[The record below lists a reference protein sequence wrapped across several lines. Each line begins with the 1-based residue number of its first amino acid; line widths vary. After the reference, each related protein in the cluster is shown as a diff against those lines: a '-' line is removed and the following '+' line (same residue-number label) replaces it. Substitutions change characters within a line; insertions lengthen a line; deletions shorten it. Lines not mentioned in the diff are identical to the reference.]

1 MKWPR
6 TNRAAKEI
14 LVDKAGRIMSMKVV
28 RSEHG
33 MAALV
38 ALVMV
43 GMLTLLGLAAL
54 SSSDDEVKISG
65 NQMQETRAFY
75 ASEAGL
81 EKATASIQS
90 TFELTGV
97 PPTDMPVGTDSI
109 NSCAVNYTTRDN
121 GPATQQVLTSGTLAG
136 LHALVKSFTV
146 TSTGASAVDRAKVV
160 LSQSFE
166 TDLIPLFQFAVF
178 YGTDLEVAPGP
189 QMTLLGRVHS
199 NGNLYIQSDNAL
211 RLDSYVTASGHII
224 HGPKASGKTVGT
236 GDVLIKNAAGAY
248 TSMKLGSGWLDGT
261 YSKWYDSSIAR
272 WNGRVQDV
280 SHGQGPLNLPLTN
293 SSDPHKLI
301 EPATGNPDSY
311 ENKATLKFV
320 NGKALS
326 LESGIWVDH
335 TADMLAKGIIKYTAD
350 QYTDAREGKKVDC
363 TELDVSL
370 LYDNTKGPY
379 AGISYAPVNG
389 VVYFSDNIGGP
400 SEWPGLR
407 IKNGAEIKSTI
418 TTQNTNGGLTIASQN
433 PVYTQGDYNK
443 TNKKPAAIMA
453 DAITFLS
460 VTWNDANSAGAKAT
474 RVAGNTTVNCSY
486 VTGNVAT
493 VGAAYSGGFE
503 NLPRFLETWYGK
515 TFTWTGSAVNLWTSR
530 QATGSWNGTYYD
542 PPNRV
547 WSYDTDL
554 DNPNKLPPETPV
566 VRVFQRNGWE
576 QSYVD
581 YNGH

>member
-1 MKWPR
+1 MTK
-6 TNRAAKEI
+6 KLI
-14 LVDKAGRIMSMKVV
+14 
-28 RSEHG
+28 RSERG
-33 MAALV
+33 VAALV

-81 EKATASIQS
+81 ERATASIQS
-90 TFELTGV
+90 SFEATGV
-97 PPTDMPVGTDSI
+97 PPLVMPEGTDSI
-109 NSCAVNYTTRDN
+109 NSCRVNYTVADN
-121 GPATQQVLTSGTLAG
+121 GPATQEVLTTGTLAG

-146 TSTGASAVDRAKVV
+146 TSTGTSATDQAKVV

-178 YGTDLEVAPGP
+178 YGTELEIAPGP

-199 NGNLYIQSDNAL
+199 NGNLYIQSENAL
-211 RLDSYVTASGHII
+211 RMDSYVTASGHII
-224 HGPKASGKTVGT
+224 HGPKATGKAVGP

-248 TSMKLGSGWLDGT
+248 TSMKLGAGWLDAN
-261 YSKWYDSSIAR
+261 YAKWYDSSIAR
-272 WNGRVQDV
+272 WNGRVQDAA
-280 SHGQGPLNLPLTN
+280 HGQGPLNLPLTN
-293 SSDPHKLI
+293 STDPHKLI
-301 EPATGNPDSY
+301 EPAAGGNTDSY

-320 NGKALS
+320 NGQAFRF
-326 LESGIWVDH
+326 ESGAWVNY

-350 QYTDAREGKKVDC
+350 QYTDAREGKTVDC
-363 TELDVSL
+363 TELDVAL

-379 AGISYAPVNG
+379 AGISYEPTNG
-389 VVYFSDNIGGP
+389 VIYFSDNISGA

-407 IKNGAEIKSTI
+407 IKNGTEIKSTVSAH
-418 TTQNTNGGLTIASQN
+418 NTNGGLTIASQN

-453 DAITFLS
+453 DALTFLS
-460 VTWNDANSAGAKAT
+460 GTWNDANSAAAKAT
-474 RVAGNTTVNCSY
+474 RVAGNTVVNCSY
-486 VTGNVAT
+486 LTGNVAT

-503 NLPRFLETWYGK
+503 NLPRFLETWAGK
-515 TFTWTGSAVNLWTSR
+515 TFTWTGSAVNLWNAR

-581 YNGH
+581 YNGR